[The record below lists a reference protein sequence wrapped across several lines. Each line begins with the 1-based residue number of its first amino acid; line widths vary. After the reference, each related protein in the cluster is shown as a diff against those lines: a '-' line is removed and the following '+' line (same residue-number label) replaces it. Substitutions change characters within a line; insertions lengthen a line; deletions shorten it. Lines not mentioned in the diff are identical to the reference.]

1 MTNKPLVT
9 VIIPTYN
16 RVDYISR
23 SINSV
28 LNQTYKN
35 IELIVIDDGST
46 DHTASVVSEFKNI
59 KYVYK
64 PNGRQASARNAG
76 LALAKGSYIA
86 TLDSDD
92 YWHSDFIEECI
103 TQLLEF
109 ELDLVF
115 ANTIIVNENGSEHAS
130 FDQAD
135 WSSKYYN
142 SSEYLNLIWI
152 HLNGQKAREIF
163 TKTCPAPSSALVFN
177 RNSISHLWDEK
188 LAVADDWD
196 FTLTLLVS
204 KDCKIAFCKKPLWR
218 KYIVGDNIYESLS
231 SEAKTKIVI
240 LNDLSYMME
249 KNKEK
254 YSTYEKLNIKTLQIQ
269 ETLVLSYNMLRHKN
283 FINFAKLIILS
294 FKMSIPITTKK
305 LTKTIC
311 SRIFFYGHF
320 IKIKAEA

>member
-1 MTNKPLVT
+1 MTNRPLVT

-16 RVDYISR
+16 RVDFISR

-92 YWHSDFIEECI
+92 YWHSDFIEESI

-109 ELDLVF
+109 DLDFVF
-115 ANTIIVNENGSEHAS
+115 ANTIVESKNGSEYVS
-130 FDQAD
+130 FDKAD
-135 WSSKYYN
+135 WSSEYYN
-142 SSEYLNLIWI
+142 SSEYLNIIWI

-177 RNSISHLWDEK
+177 RNSILHLWDEK
-188 LAVADDWD
+188 IVVADDWD
-196 FTLTLLVS
+196 FILTLLVS

-218 KYIVGDNIYESLS
+218 KYIVGDNIFESLS

-240 LNDLSYMME
+240 LKDLSYIIE

-254 YSTYEKLNIKTLQIQ
+254 YSTYEKLNIKKLQIQ
-269 ETLVLSYNMLRHKN
+269 EILVLSYNMLLQKN
-283 FINFAKLIILS
+283 FSNFAKLFLLS
-294 FKMSIPITTKK
+294 FKISIPISIKK
-305 LTKTIC
+305 LTKIIC
-311 SRIFFYGHF
+311 SRRFFTW
-320 IKIKAEA
+320 ILSKIKA